1 MTDGWEDRPTAQP
14 PTEARPGTDAAPG
27 TGGRPGP
34 TGWPGAGGD
43 RPGPGGRA
51 LRVVVAPDSFKGS
64 LTSVEAADAI
74 AAGWLA
80 ARPGD
85 TVERVPLAD
94 GGAGS
99 TDALLAA
106 GGWEPR
112 ETAVHDPLGRTV
124 DARWLADVEGRRAFV
139 EMAEASGLARVPAE
153 ARSSAAG
160 RASTRGTGELVRA
173 ALDAGFLDIVLG
185 VGGSATTDGG
195 SGALVALGASVRD
208 RRGDPVAPGGL
219 GLADVATVD
228 LDGLDARLAHL
239 RLRIASD
246 VTNPLCGPSG
256 AAAVYGPQKGAS
268 PPDVER
274 LDAALAHWAEV
285 LAAAAGREAA
295 DEPGAGAAGGTAFAF
310 LAIRDRL
317 GSLGLVPGV
326 ALLAE
331 EVGLRERI
339 AAADVVVTG
348 EGRIDA
354 QTAFGKTAL
363 GVARI
368 AREEATPCV
377 AIGGA
382 VEPAGAAALAGLG
395 AVAVAAVTAPTTVE
409 AAMAA
414 RAEPVARA
422 AERVARL
429 VSLGLQ
435 LAEPEP

>member
-1 MTDGWEDRPTAQP
+1 MT
-14 PTEARPGTDAAPG
+14 GTSDMGAPG
-27 TGGRPGP
+27 GGRGAVG
-34 TGWPGAGGD
+34 TGSGTGIGAGPAAG
-43 RPGPGGRA
+43 RP

-64 LTSVEAADAI
+64 LTSVEVADAI
-74 AAGWLA
+74 AAGWRA
-80 ARPGD
+80 ARPAD
-85 TVERVPLAD
+85 VVERVPLAD

-106 GGWEPR
+106 GGWELR
-112 ETAVHDPLGRTV
+112 EAGVHDPLGTTV
-124 DARWLADVEGRRAFV
+124 DARWLADVAGRRAFI

-153 ARSSAAG
+153 SRPTAAG
-160 RASTRGTGELVRA
+160 RASTRGTGELIRA

-195 SGALVALGASVRD
+195 AGALVALGAVVRD
-208 RRGDPVAPGGL
+208 GRGDPVGPGGL
-219 GLADVATVD
+219 ALADVASVD
-228 LDGLDARLAHL
+228 LDGLDGRLAHL

-268 PPDVER
+268 PAEVEL
-274 LDAALAHWAEV
+274 LDAALARWAAT
-285 LAAAAGREAA
+285 LATAAGHDAA

-310 LAIRDRL
+310 LAIRDRI

-326 ALLAE
+326 AMLAE

-339 AAADVVVTG
+339 AAADLVVTG

-368 AREEATPCV
+368 AREERVPCV

-382 VEPAGAAALAGLG
+382 VEPAGAAALGVLG
-395 AVAVAAVTAPTTVE
+395 AVAIAAVTAPTTVE

-414 RAEPVARA
+414 RAEPVART
-422 AERVARL
+422 AERAARL
-429 VSLGLQ
+429 VTIGAL
-435 LAEPEP
+435 LAEREA

>member
-1 MTDGWEDRPTAQP
+1 MADERGDRRQ
-14 PTEARPGTDAAPG
+14 AAPG
-27 TGGRPGP
+27 ATGSGVAGR
-34 TGWPGAGGD
+34 
-43 RPGPGGRA
+43 R
-51 LRVVVAPDSFKGS
+51 LRVVIAPDSFKGS
-64 LTSVEAADAI
+64 LTSIEVADAI
-74 AAGWLA
+74 AAGWRA
-80 ARPGD
+80 ARPD
-85 TVERVPLAD
+85 DVVERVPLAD

-106 GGWEPR
+106 GGWEVR
-112 ETAVHDPLGRTV
+112 EAGVHDPLGTTV
-124 DARWLADVEGRRAFV
+124 DARWLADVAGRRAFI

-153 ARSSAAG
+153 VRPTAAG
-160 RASTRGTGELVRA
+160 RASTRGTGELIRA

-195 SGALVALGASVRD
+195 AGALVALGAVVRD
-208 RRGDPVAPGGL
+208 GRGDPVGPGGL
-219 GLADVATVD
+219 ALTDVAAVD
-228 LDGLDARLAHL
+228 LSGLDGRLAHL

-268 PPDVER
+268 PAEVER
-274 LDAALAHWAEV
+274 LDAALGRWAEA
-285 LAAAAGREAA
+285 LTTAAGRDAA

-326 ALLAE
+326 TLLAE

-339 AAADVVVTG
+339 AAADLVLTG

-363 GVARI
+363 GVARM
-368 AREEATPCV
+368 AREEDTPCV

-382 VEPAGAAALAGLG
+382 VEPAGAAALATVG

-429 VSLGLQ
+429 VTLGTM
-435 LAEPEP
+435 LAEREP